1 MREFIRHQLFL
12 FKQERTGHLGS
23 TKTGGQIQA
32 QAHTV
37 TATTPVQ
44 LTTLLSMNSVINYPH
59 KIQFIMLTMVLNKQN
74 ILKLAELNS
83 LYKTGQL

>member
-32 QAHTV
+32 HTV

-44 LTTLLSMNSVINYPH
+44 LTTLLSVNSVINYPH
-59 KIQFIMLTMVLNKQN
+59 KIQFIDYVNNGIEQIEYFKAGR
-74 ILKLAELNS
+74 IK
-83 LYKTGQL
+83 

>member
-12 FKQERTGHLGS
+12 FKQERTDHLGS

-44 LTTLLSMNSVINYPH
+44 PTTLLSVNSVINYPH
-59 KIQFIMLTMVLNKQN
+59 KIQFIDCVNNGIEQIKYFKAGR
-74 ILKLAELNS
+74 IK
-83 LYKTGQL
+83 